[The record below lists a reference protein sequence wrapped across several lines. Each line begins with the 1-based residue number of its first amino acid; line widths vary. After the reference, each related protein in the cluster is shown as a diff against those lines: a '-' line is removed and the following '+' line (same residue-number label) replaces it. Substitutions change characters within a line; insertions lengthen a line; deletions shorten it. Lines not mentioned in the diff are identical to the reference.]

1 MDIAKIHGIGIS
13 DPMMMQEQ
21 TPFRF
26 SEQGAEHFPGAIAD
40 SLADLRAAL
49 VHLPSERAGVRICGI
64 EALRPFL
71 ACDGAIG
78 SIAANVLGPKCRAVR
93 AIFFD
98 KTAETNWSLAWHQDR
113 TICVKR
119 RIDVNGFGPWTT
131 KGGMQHVSL
140 PFDLLTRMVTLRA
153 HLDDV
158 PVTNAPL
165 IIAPGS
171 HAKGRVPIDAIE
183 QVVGRCGTQVC
194 IANAGDVWLYATP
207 ILHASEA
214 ASRPAHRRVLQID
227 FAADELPGGLEWL
240 GV

>member
-1 MDIAKIHGIGIS
+1 
-13 DPMMMQEQ
+13 MQEQ
-21 TPFRF
+21 THFRF
-26 SEQGAEHFPGAIAD
+26 SEHGAEHFPGAVAD
-40 SLADLRAAL
+40 SLNELRAAL
-49 VHLPSERAGVRICGI
+49 ADLPSERAGVRIYDI
-64 EALRPFL
+64 DALRPFL
-71 ACDGAIG
+71 TCNGAIG

-119 RIDVNGFGPWTT
+119 RIEVTGFGPWTI
-131 KGGMQHVSL
+131 KGGMQHVSP
-140 PFDLLTRMVTLRA
+140 PFDLLSRMVTLRA

-158 PVTNAPL
+158 PATNAPL

-171 HAKGRVPIDAIE
+171 HAEGRVPIEAIE
-183 QVVGRCGTQVC
+183 HVVTRCGTQVC
-194 IANAGDVWLYATP
+194 IADAGDVWLYATP
-207 ILHASEA
+207 ILHASEV